1 MMAATLDTLDLKL
14 DIALQKL
21 LKHEHILEGN
31 GKPGLIKDVDR
42 LTQLE
47 ESRKWHIRTIRAAL
61 IMAVIGLLVRG
72 G

>member
-1 MMAATLDTLDLKL
+1 MAATLDTLDLKL
-14 DIALQKL
+14 DMALQKL
-21 LKHEHILEGN
+21 IKHEHILEGN
-31 GKPGLIKDVDR
+31 GKPGLIKYVDR

-47 ESRKWHIRTIRAAL
+47 EGRKWHIRTIWAAL

>member
-1 MMAATLDTLDLKL
+1 MAATLDTLDLKL

-31 GKPGLIKDVDR
+31 GKPGLIKEVDR

-47 ESRKWHIRTIRAAL
+47 EGRKWHIRTIWAAL
-61 IMAVIGLLVRG
+61 IASIIGVFLKG
-72 G
+72 

>member
-1 MMAATLDTLDLKL
+1 MAATLDTLDLKL

-42 LTQLE
+42 LVQME
-47 ESRKWHIRTIRAAL
+47 EGRRWHIRTLWAAFIVAL
-61 IMAVIGLLVRG
+61 IGLFTKG
-72 G
+72 